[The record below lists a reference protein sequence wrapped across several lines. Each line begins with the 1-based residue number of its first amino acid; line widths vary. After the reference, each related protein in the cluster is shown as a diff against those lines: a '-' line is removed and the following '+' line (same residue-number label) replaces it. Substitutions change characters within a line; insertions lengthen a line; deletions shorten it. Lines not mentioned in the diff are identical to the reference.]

1 MAMAAMLP
9 RIEHRPIVEL
19 VSGARRED
27 LWAVK
32 WRFARQSVDA
42 SYKRKKAANIS
53 RTQPRS
59 ARRLRASGGVGP

>member
-9 RIEHRPIVEL
+9 RIEHRSIVEL

-42 SYKRKKAANIS
+42 SCKRKKAGDIS

-59 ARRLRASGGVGP
+59 ARRLRSSGGVGP